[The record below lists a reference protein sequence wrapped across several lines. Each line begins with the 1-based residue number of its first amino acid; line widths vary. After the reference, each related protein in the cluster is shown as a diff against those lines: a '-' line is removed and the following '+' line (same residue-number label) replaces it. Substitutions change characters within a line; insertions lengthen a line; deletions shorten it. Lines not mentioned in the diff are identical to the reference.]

1 MIRFR
6 RAMHFR
12 YAKGAFDSETGL
24 EPAYINFADWRLNH
38 SDHSEIY
45 FVEPFGV
52 EPKPLVFQ
60 TSEHGPPIR
69 KLHIKYK
76 NAPNHLCDRSAFFFI
91 KLWKILFIY
100 PFDIT
105 QFIYNSCKTEAAK
118 TKMSCMLSHC
128 NHILLITQFLWK
140 FSTPWENRTPIFRF
154 VAEYSFH
161 WTNRALV
168 ERPGLE
174 PGLPV
179 YRTGSLTV

>member
-1 MIRFR
+1 MPNPFGPLGDI
-6 RAMHFR
+6 
-12 YAKGAFDSETGL
+12 
-24 EPAYINFADWRLNH
+24 
-38 SDHSEIY
+38 

-91 KLWKILFIY
+91 KLWKILFIR

-128 NHILLITQFLWK
+128 IHILLSIYINNNSVFIK
-140 FSTPWENRTPIFRF
+140 I
-154 VAEYSFH
+154 
-161 WTNRALV
+161 
-168 ERPGLE
+168 
-174 PGLPV
+174 
-179 YRTGSLTV
+179 